1 MDQRN
6 LTGDGITGVARTGGE
21 PSRGHMDG
29 PQHLQTGRVPGY
41 GHMPPEGADAGALT
55 QAQQALIA
63 NIDKAMDKLV
73 QVCCCC
79 CCYSC
84 GYPRINVLSC
94 LSLLYSY
101 LYFSGHIHSQL
112 SQ

>member
-6 LTGDGITGVARTGGE
+6 LTGDGIAGVARTGGD

-29 PQHLQTGRVPGY
+29 PQHLQTGRISGY
-41 GHMPPEGADAGALT
+41 GHMAPEGADPGALT

-79 CCYSC
+79 CCCYTTVYC
-84 GYPRINVLSC
+84 PV
-94 LSLLYSY
+94 
-101 LYFSGHIHSQL
+101 
-112 SQ
+112 